1 MPDAWA
7 FPSSK
12 GTTTYEVVRQS
23 DGSLTCN
30 CPGWVFK
37 KKDAIRECKHTRLV
51 QAGNPG
57 TFSRVGLAG
66 ASPTPPVRG
75 GKTDLDRAMGNTNT
89 TPAPAVVSKGRKFT
103 DD

>member
-1 MPDAWA
+1 MADAWA

-12 GTTTYEVVRQS
+12 GTTTYEVVRQP

-30 CPGWVFK
+30 CPGWVYK

-51 QAGNPG
+51 EGGNPG
-57 TFSRVGLAG
+57 TFTRQGVTEDPKAVPRRGL
-66 ASPTPPVRG
+66 P
-75 GKTDLDRAMGNTNT
+75 TDLDRAMGSA
-89 TPAPAVVSKGRKFT
+89 PAPVVSRGGRKFQ